1 MPRSHPPEIPPRGVY
16 SISQNTPPPYF
27 FRDRKA
33 YTVRNESKADTPA
46 TDSAKPTEADALVY
60 VVEGM
65 SCGHCEIAVTDEVA
79 RVPGVDAVAVDLHS
93 KRVTVRGQ
101 RLNDEALRGAIEDAG
116 YEAAPA

>member
-1 MPRSHPPEIPPRGVY
+1 
-16 SISQNTPPPYF
+16 
-27 FRDRKA
+27 
-33 YTVRNESKADTPA
+33 VRNESKAKTPA